1 MNAELLDRLSI
12 ITPEEQ
18 EILDGRGDID
28 KRLYTDSD
36 KMIIESE
43 MLLDAGKLITVRP
56 HTRFVHFP
64 LHTHGHL

>member
-36 KMIIESE
+36 KMI
-43 MLLDAGKLITVRP
+43 TVRP